1 MTKVEDELVE
11 KISKPKKGK
20 GGKPTM
26 KTFIKN
32 NWKVLVT
39 ILVMSALVV
48 GSYKIFYM
56 GVNYE
61 ATKQRTINQ
70 KVENAVKQVSVE
82 TSKQ

>member
-1 MTKVEDELVE
+1 MTKVVDELVE

-26 KTFIKN
+26 KFIKN